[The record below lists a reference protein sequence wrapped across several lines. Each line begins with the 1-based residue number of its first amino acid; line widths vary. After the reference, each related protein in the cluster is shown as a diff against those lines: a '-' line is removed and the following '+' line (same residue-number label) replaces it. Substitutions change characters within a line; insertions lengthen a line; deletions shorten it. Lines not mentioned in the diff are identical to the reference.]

1 MKWGDGM
8 KVYDKSA
15 IDGFKLKDNAIPI
28 IEVDRKIDMD
38 DLLKIGGHL
47 YTVCMK
53 SLTEDY
59 VVVKALK
66 VMELPDE
73 AEEFSF
79 TNEITCPYCESEIE
93 SFEMEDE
100 DDDYECTYCH
110 SHFSYQREVTVT
122 YNSQP
127 ISKAE
132 AIEL

>member
-1 MKWGDGM
+1 M

-15 IDGFKLKDNAIPI
+15 KEGFGLKENAIPLV
-28 IEVDRKIDMD
+28 EVDSEISMD
-38 DLLKIGGHL
+38 DLLKIEGHL

-53 SLTEDY
+53 AQKENY
-59 VVVKALK
+59 VVVEELN
-66 VMELPDE
+66 VIELPDE
-73 AEEFSF
+73 PEEHNY

-93 SFEMEDE
+93 SFEMDDE
-100 DDDYECTYCH
+100 DYDYECPYCH

-132 AIEL
+132 VIELVG